1 MSHFLVCVI
10 IILLL
15 YKKHL
20 VTILKL
26 VRRIRKTKIEI
37 CIDQYKPWWSIDINS
52 HMENLLLVIILPKF
66 NLLHNSTWIY
76 FILGN
81 DYEIGYVICTRNFA
95 FIIPIFYDFILH
107 CPLRLSHDL
116 FGYFQYGNVNRNEN
130 ILKSGNILLHI
141 RKAE

>member
-1 MSHFLVCVI
+1 MFLVCVI
-10 IILLL
+10 IIPLS

-52 HMENLLLVIILPKF
+52 HMENLLLVIISPKF

-81 DYEIGYVICTRNFA
+81 DYDIGYSICTWSSV
-95 FIIPIFYDFILH
+95 FIIPIFYDFILQ
-107 CPLRLSHDL
+107 CPLRLSKYIVTSD
-116 FGYFQYGNVNRNEN
+116 YQYRNVNCNEN
-130 ILKSGNILLHI
+130 IIK
-141 RKAE
+141 